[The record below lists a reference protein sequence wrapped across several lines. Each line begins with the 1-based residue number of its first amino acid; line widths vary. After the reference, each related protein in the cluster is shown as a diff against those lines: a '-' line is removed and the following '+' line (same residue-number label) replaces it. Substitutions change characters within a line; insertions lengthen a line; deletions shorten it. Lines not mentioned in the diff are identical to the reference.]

1 MAQAH
6 AHTARPYPPP
16 VRFVPPHPHNTYIID
31 SFETKPITC
40 PIELQPSVVRFPA
53 VSHLSEC
60 GIPHVS
66 LFSVAQLVDKS
77 MTDQVYLEAV
87 PPTRPLS
94 ERIPVPASII
104 LDDLPTNPVGDDTP
118 GTFWAMILADQCCDI
133 AREYLDRRYGN
144 RGCLINWD
152 CNRSLLA
159 ALRMVYEPVA
169 GEDPISLDCIKTI
182 QDTTEFCK
190 RCEHFIVVVS
200 RWARC
205 SSILTKW
212 IVANIPADNQ
222 RAEFNLKLYFPD
234 LRQHNRKH
242 YPPHLFD
249 PGPRTPTAPR
259 RARVSAVVRQVTRHT
274 AAAAEAGYP
283 ANEDALAYSIDRL
296 SPTLEGS
303 IACLKGKKRAAD
315 DGNVTDRPG
324 PFSGQPG
331 CHGYANYAGYP
342 IDEARLAPL
351 DGHPPKNRRRTD
363 PDTGS
368 GGGAAGD
375 TAGRRLSFPVQHL
388 RGAAHGGSPAANPSG
403 VLLRTPSELFTNN
416 AQPAL
421 VASIRIVVNGTAT
434 KIMTPLMVYRDSVS
448 SSASDTHQLLG
459 IETVNGQ
466 PQIRTASGK
475 KKIDC
480 ERKFY
485 AVLFAYHVAF
495 LHALQPDVTHL
506 ADRWSTTLIPD
517 VSAMLQIHGLD
528 VALDYLTQIVMQI
541 GMSLHTPTYD
551 GANLI
556 AVDFRRDPEGVQQAI
571 QRVTMAQ
578 EPAADSGGGGGGGPR
593 PRRARN
599 RDERRGERRTED
611 RPASSGG
618 PAPVVPMADRPK
630 PAAKAGAGEPTFTVT
645 KTIRESSC
653 ANWTKGF
660 PCAYHPCPYDHS
672 K

>member
-16 VRFVPPHPHNTYIID
+16 VRFVAQHPHNTYIID
-31 SFETKPITC
+31 AFETKPIVC
-40 PIELQPSVVRFPA
+40 PIETQPAVVRFPA
-53 VSHLSEC
+53 ISHLSEC

-66 LFSVAQLVDKS
+66 LFSVAHLVDKS
-77 MTDQVYLEAV
+77 MVDQVYLEAV

-94 ERIPVPASII
+94 ERIPVPANLI
-104 LDDLPTNPVGDDTP
+104 LDELPPNPVGDDTP
-118 GTFWAMILADQCCDI
+118 GITWAMVLADQCCDI

-159 ALRMVYEPVA
+159 ALRMVYEPVE
-169 GEDPISLDCIKTI
+169 GEDPTSLDCIKTI
-182 QDTTEFCK
+182 RDTTEFCK

-212 IVANIPADNQ
+212 IVANIPADDQ
-222 RAEFNLKLYFPD
+222 RTEFHMKLYFPD

-249 PGPRTPTAPR
+249 PGPITPTAPR
-259 RARVSAVVRQVTRHT
+259 RARVSAVVREVSKH
-274 AAAAEAGYP
+274 AAAAAQSGYP
-283 ANEDALAYSIDRL
+283 ANEDALAYTLDRMT
-296 SPTLEGS
+296 PELEGS
-303 IACLKGKKRAAD
+303 VQELKGKKRAAD
-315 DGNVTDRPG
+315 DRNGTEVPG
-324 PFSGQPG
+324 SYDGQPG
-331 CHGYANYAGYP
+331 CQGMSNYAGYP
-342 IDEARLAPL
+342 TDEVREAPL
-351 DGHPPKNRRRTD
+351 DGHPPRNRRKVD
-363 PDTGS
+363 PDRAT
-368 GGGAAGD
+368 GGGAAGGVP
-375 TAGRRLSFPVQHL
+375 GRRLTYPVQHQ
-388 RGAAHGGSPAANPSG
+388 RGVASGGPPAANPSG

-421 VASIRIVVNGTAT
+421 VASIRNVVNGTAT

-459 IETVNGQ
+459 IETVNGL
-466 PQIRTASGK
+466 PQIRTATGK

-485 AVLFAYHVAF
+485 AVPFAYHVAF
-495 LHALQPDVTHL
+495 MHALQPDVTHL
-506 ADRWSTTLIPD
+506 ADRWSTTFTPD

-528 VALDYLTQIVMQI
+528 VALDYMTQIVMQI

-571 QRVTMAQ
+571 QRVAMAQ
-578 EPAADSGGGGGGGPR
+578 EPAADQGGGGGPR

-599 RDERRGERRTED
+599 RDERRAERRTED
-611 RPASSGG
+611 RPASGGG
-618 PAPVVPMADRPK
+618 PAPVIPMAERPK

-660 PCAYHPCPYDHS
+660 PCAFRPCPYDHS